1 MTVNI
6 TMIAMI
12 RLEIDTLEVKGPGL
26 QAFVVQT
33 GVWQFPLLFNL
44 L

>member
-1 MTVNI
+1 MSVTI
-6 TMIAMI
+6 TMIAISKMK
-12 RLEIDTLEVKGPGL
+12 IDTLEVKGPGL